1 MWGFRRGFGARD
13 PEALTEKEK
22 QALIDEWEPTPLVPE
37 SEQDDAALWDRRV
50 TVTKVT
56 SATEVL
62 VEGDDRPKLNM
73 ATQDFLGLG
82 VSEETKDV
90 ATEAMEEVRRCAV
103 VRLGSR
109 LSCSRLPLCGV
120 QYTLGSCGP
129 RGFYGSTKLHI
140 DVSLRSVLRP
150 RKHTGPHHLPPWL
163 VFTA

>member
-90 ATEAMEEVRRCAV
+90 ATEAMEEVRGCAV
-103 VRLGSR
+103 VRL
-109 LSCSRLPLCGV
+109 
-120 QYTLGSCGP
+120 
-129 RGFYGSTKLHI
+129 
-140 DVSLRSVLRP
+140 
-150 RKHTGPHHLPPWL
+150 
-163 VFTA
+163 